1 MDEDELNWIGIGR
14 SNAGIIMKL
23 VMIAW
28 LVGENAQGLINYVL
42 FTLLQPRGQNWEMT

>member
-42 FTLLQPRGQNWEMT
+42 LLFQLRRQNWEII